1 MNILKI
7 AYGFCIGYFLGI
19 SFVYMHVC
27 VYLCACTSA
36 VHENRVINK
45 ASSHLYVAGTV
56 LSILYMYSFI
66 T

>member
-1 MNILKI
+1 M
-7 AYGFCIGYFLGI
+7 GFVLATFLA
-19 SFVYMHVC
+19 FLLCLACVC
-27 VYLCACTSA
+27 VYLCACPSA

-45 ASSHLYVAGTV
+45 AGCHLYVAGTV